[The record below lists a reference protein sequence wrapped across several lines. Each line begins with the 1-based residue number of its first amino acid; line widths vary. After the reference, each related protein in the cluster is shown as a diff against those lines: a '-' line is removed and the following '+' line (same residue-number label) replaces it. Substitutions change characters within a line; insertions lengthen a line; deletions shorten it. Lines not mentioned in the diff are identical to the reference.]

1 MSAGLRARVR
11 ARLPSE
17 RVNIP
22 SLLRRGFWQGACA
35 LAGGLTVTGKLPASP
50 DGRGRILVA
59 NHSSH
64 ADTAALMAGLPPT
77 GKPVF
82 AAAADYWFDVWW
94 RRALITGLAGG
105 LPVRRHEHGAYA
117 GLLAAAGEAVQDG
130 RTVVLYPEGTRST
143 DGTVGEFASGA
154 SRLAEDLD
162 IDVIPVALLGTGDVL
177 PKRGRFRPAP
187 MQLRIGAPM
196 HRPSP
201 EQLRTRVSALL
212 GQGPAVTTTS
222 RTWRGVR
229 SLVDSP
235 WGLALAGGWG
245 FAEAISWPVMAEMS
259 LVFFA
264 AAEPSRI
271 PKFSAALIAGSLA
284 GVVLNSAAAR
294 RGHTFPAPWTTP
306 RMWHVAQQHLGTG
319 PRGVL
324 HQALNGVP
332 VKVYAR
338 TAGELDCDL
347 VRFTGWAAIERGA
360 RLGAIATGVYGL
372 SVFLNPWL
380 RRLYGQYLAATGLGF
395 TVTIRQIVRAWS

>member
-1 MSAGLRARVR
+1 MRLLPNQRIH
-11 ARLPSE
+11 LPS
-17 RVNIP
+17 R
-22 SLLRRGFWQGACA
+22 LRRGLWRGACA
-35 LAGGLTVTGKLPASP
+35 LAGGLTVSGQLPASP

-64 ADTAALMAGLPPT
+64 ADTAALMAGLPPS

-117 GLLAAAGEAVQDG
+117 GLLAAAREAVDDG

-143 DGTVGEFASGA
+143 DGSVAEFASGA
-154 SRLAEDLD
+154 SRLAHDLN
-162 IDVIPVALLGTGDVL
+162 VPVVPVALLGTGDVL

-187 MQLRIGAPM
+187 MQIRIGAAM
-196 HRPSP
+196 HEPTP

-212 GQGPAVTTTS
+212 GLGPAETKTS
-222 RTWRGVR
+222 RTWRAVH
-229 SLVDSP
+229 SLVESR
-235 WGLALAGGWG
+235 WGLLLAGGWG

-271 PKFSAALIAGSLA
+271 PKFSGALIAGSLT
-284 GVVLNSAAAR
+284 GVLVNTVAAR
-294 RGHTFPAPWTTP
+294 NGRTFPAPWTTP
-306 RMWHVAQQHLGTG
+306 RMWQTAARDLREEG
-319 PRGVL
+319 PRGIL

-338 TAGELDCDL
+338 TAGELRCSL
-347 VRFTGWAAIERGA
+347 VPFTGWVAVERGA
-360 RLGAIATGVYGL
+360 RLGAIAVGVYGA

-380 RRLYGQYLAATGLGF
+380 RRLYGQYLTATGVGF
-395 TVTIRQIVRAWS
+395 TVVIRQIIRAWS